1 MEGLL
6 SSSLASSSTCPPHLF
21 FFFFLI
27 QRVFLFV
34 YNFFGCTGSLLLRGL
49 SLVAV
54 SGVRS
59 PIVVCR
65 FLIAVALRCAISV
78 AVAHG
83 LSS

>member
-21 FFFFLI
+21 FFFLI

-34 YNFFGCTGSLLLRGL
+34 YNFFGCTGSSLLCRL

-54 SGVRS
+54 SGVHS

-65 FLIAVALRCAISV
+65 FLIAVALRCSN
-78 AVAHG
+78 
-83 LSS
+83 SSDCGTWAQ